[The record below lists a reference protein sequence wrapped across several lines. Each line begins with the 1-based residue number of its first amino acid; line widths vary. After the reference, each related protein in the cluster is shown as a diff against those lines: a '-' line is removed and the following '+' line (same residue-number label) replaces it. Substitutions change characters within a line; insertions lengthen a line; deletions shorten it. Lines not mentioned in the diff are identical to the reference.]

1 MQMYKKILLL
11 LLMTVGFC
19 SFFGCKKT
27 PDNPIVI
34 NKNDGALEEKISNNN
49 TNTILFP
56 ENWEDHFQSTNGFLT
71 VKINADIIT
80 PDVTMYPVALIE
92 PMGLIQETADRILDC
107 LIGDAEL
114 YQINDI
120 LTKEKIQKQIESSQ
134 NFLEYVLPD
143 YRESDPV
150 YYEWKFKDTT
160 EFLNHLY
167 QQWEN
172 APENLPRIKS
182 AGLFESSQGNDVNI
196 IENMLNDSEFPP
208 EEIDKFL
215 EALKKESNQKE
226 EIRGE
231 ADLGKTS
238 TAVINIFK
246 NSTKNQGVDFHNTDF
261 GSPVEELYNA
271 LDKENEEKIKIS
283 INDALEEA
291 YSVIDEIGIKDMYL
305 YETGYIITYQG
316 EGKEPGHAF
325 RFIFTKSIN
334 EVPITCV
341 KGFEIYT
348 APNVGG
354 LREPWLD
361 EQLEICIDET
371 GVIDFKWKYPTEI
384 KEIINDS
391 VELLAFDDV
400 RQRFKDHIL
409 HVMASE
415 NDESIISKTLVID
428 RSNLGL
434 AKVAQKNSEKYMLI
448 PVWDFF
454 GYIIYKYVPGIAET
468 DENNEIIYK
477 HPEYSFLTI
486 NAIDGS
492 IIDRNLGY

>member
-1 MQMYKKILLL
+1 MYKKILILI
-11 LLMTVGFC
+11 LMTAALC

-34 NKNDGALEEKISNNN
+34 NKNDGALEEKISKKN

-80 PDVTMYPVALIE
+80 PEVTTYPVTLIE
-92 PMGLIQETADRILDC
+92 PMELTQETADRILGC

-120 LTKEKIQKQIESSQ
+120 LTKEKIQKQIEFSQ
-134 NFLEYVLPD
+134 YFLEYVLPD

-172 APENLPRIKS
+172 APENLPRLKS
-182 AGLFESSQGNDVNI
+182 TGLFESSQDDVNT
-196 IENMLNDSEFPP
+196 IEKMLKDSEFPP

-231 ADLGKTS
+231 ADLGKMS

-246 NSTKNQGVDFHNTDF
+246 KSTKNQGVDFHSTDF
-261 GSPVEELYNA
+261 GSSVEELYNA

-291 YSVIDEIGIKDMYL
+291 YSAIDEIGIKDMYL
-305 YETGYIITYQG
+305 YKTGYTTTYQG
-316 EGKEPGHAF
+316 EGKEPGYAF
-325 RFIFTKSIN
+325 RFIFTKSVN
-334 EVPITCV
+334 EIPITYV

-361 EQLEICIDET
+361 EKLEICIDET
-371 GVIDFKWKYPTEI
+371 GIIDFKWKYPAEI
-384 KEIINDS
+384 KEVINDS
-391 VELLAFDDV
+391 VELLSFDDV
-400 RQRFKDHIL
+400 RQRFKGHIL

-415 NDESIISKTLVID
+415 NDESVISKTLIID
-428 RSNLGL
+428 RCSLGL
-434 AKVAQKNSEKYMLI
+434 AKVAQKNSDKYMLI

-454 GYIIYKYVPGIAET
+454 GYITYEYVAGIAET
-468 DENNEIIYK
+468 DENNEITYRQA
-477 HPEYSFLTI
+477 EYSFLTI

-492 IIDRNLGY
+492 VIDRNLGY